1 MKAADSLVTDI
12 VLQALR
18 MDDTIKRQE
27 ITIIQLKK
35 KNTELCSVI
44 EKMKEIIHS
53 ISPELREQLDL
64 IQL

>member
-18 MDDTIKRQE
+18 MDDTIKRQD

-53 ISPELREQLDL
+53 ISPELSEQFDL